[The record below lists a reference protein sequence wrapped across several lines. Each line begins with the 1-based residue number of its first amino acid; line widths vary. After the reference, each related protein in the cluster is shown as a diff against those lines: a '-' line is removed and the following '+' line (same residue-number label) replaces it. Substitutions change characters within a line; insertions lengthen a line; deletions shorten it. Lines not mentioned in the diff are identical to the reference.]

1 MSISFA
7 RANLPGAG
15 APLVTYNGATLWT
28 RADVMIPLAQS
39 LQAQIS
45 SMYGRVT
52 HTRQGRKIEFELPL
66 YGFWDNL
73 AVIFP
78 NYLLNFIY
86 GARIYGTVDVPL
98 TLLARNGDKIVINNV
113 QLVGISNLKLAANQQ
128 IFSGNFKF
136 VGLISNNAAPTSS
149 TAYYTRSTGNSY
161 NDSGFPQAD
170 PMFLTWT
177 GAWGALSGF
186 TTIYTEAGWEVAW
199 EIATKDDLVDG
210 IGPIDMFTENCW
222 LTASCIPVGPTRA
235 QLDAE
240 FDFQGANADVGADAA
255 AGAVA
260 SLVLSAAAH
269 SLTIYNAMIQKTE
282 DVYAPFKKRQG
293 QTIWT
298 PANRPFSAG
307 APTAIAAV
315 A

>member
-1 MSISFA
+1 MSISYS

-15 APLVTYNGATLWT
+15 APKVTYGAGTFWT
-28 RADVMIPLAQS
+28 RHDLMIPLNQT
-39 LQAQIS
+39 LKEQVS

-52 HTRQGRKIEFELPL
+52 HTREGRKIEFELPL

-73 AVIFP
+73 PILFP
-78 NYLLNFIY
+78 AYLLDFTY
-86 GARIYGTVDVPL
+86 GARIFGTVDTPM
-98 TLLARNGDKIVINNV
+98 TILARNGDEIVIANC

-136 VGLISNNAAPTSS
+136 VALIGNNQAPTSAN
-149 TAYYTRSTGNSY
+149 AYYTRSTGVAYAEGN
-161 NDSGFPQAD
+161 FPETD

-177 GAWGALSGF
+177 GAWGALVGF

-199 EIATKDDLVDG
+199 EIATKDDVVDG
-210 IGPIDMFTENCW
+210 VGPIDQFVEKCW

-235 QLDAE
+235 QLDAQ

-260 SLVLSAAAH
+260 DLILSAGTH
-269 SLTIYNAMIQKTE
+269 SLTIHNAMIEKTQ

-293 QTIWT
+293 ETLWT
-298 PANRPFSAG
+298 PANRTFTTG
-307 APTAIAAV
+307 APQALAAV